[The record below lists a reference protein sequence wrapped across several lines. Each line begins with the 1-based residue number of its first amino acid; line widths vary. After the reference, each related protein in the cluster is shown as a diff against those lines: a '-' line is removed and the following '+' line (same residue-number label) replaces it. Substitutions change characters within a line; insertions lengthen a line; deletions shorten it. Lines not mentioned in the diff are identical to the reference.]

1 MSIHYFSC
9 WGGTGVDSKTSV
21 MGHVTLNSCFP
32 SGGIWGSRMH
42 PYASGAQYGDALSF
56 MLGWAGVVS
65 IKKRARTNYVELVFA
80 SGGIYGSCNAFWC
93 VQGTKHRCVGTKHQC
108 TIFMLRWLQ

>member
-1 MSIHYFSC
+1 
-9 WGGTGVDSKTSV
+9 VDSKTSV

-65 IKKRARTNYVELVFA
+65 IKNALEQITSNLFLHPVGSMGHVMHSGASRARSIDV
-80 SGGIYGSCNAFWC
+80 
-93 VQGTKHRCVGTKHQC
+93 
-108 TIFMLRWLQ
+108 